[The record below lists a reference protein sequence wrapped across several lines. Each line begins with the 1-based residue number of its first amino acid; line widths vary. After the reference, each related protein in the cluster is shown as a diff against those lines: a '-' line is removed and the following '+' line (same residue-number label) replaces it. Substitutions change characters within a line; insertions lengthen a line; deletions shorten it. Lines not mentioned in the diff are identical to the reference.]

1 MQKEDELSIS
11 FMVTR
16 NAAKNRIYAISSNLW
31 LINVQFSLRN

>member
-16 NAAKNRIYAISSNLW
+16 NAAKNRIYAISSN
-31 LINVQFSLRN
+31 IFD